1 MQNINSFLEKF
12 KKLLRYNKEIKE
24 TIKGV
29 IKEKI
34 GVELDDKDIKIQNK
48 VLYIKTTPYVK
59 NEIFIKKDIIL
70 EKLNSLLDKKSPKD
84 IR

>member
-48 VLYIKTTPYVK
+48 VLYIKTTPYIK
-59 NEIFIKKDIIL
+59 NEIYIKKDLIL